1 MTLTNRQNEII
12 EAALKLMAE
21 GGIRDL
27 TIKNLA
33 GKLKITEPAIYRHFR
48 NKSEIVR
55 TMIRKFDDG
64 VDVSKE
70 TCKGFDGIAA
80 FIRSRIRQ
88 VSATPSLA
96 RVMFAEE
103 LFLDDPEC
111 SELLLALM
119 HRHKETLETF
129 FLEAQNSGE
138 IRKDIPLRQLFRL
151 VFGPVRLLVKQWGMS
166 NQKFDLSAESEEM
179 LSALRKILK

>member
-21 GGIRDL
+21 GGIREL

-64 VDVSKE
+64 VDVSME

-80 FIRSRIRQ
+80 FIRSRLRQ
-88 VSATPSLA
+88 V
-96 RVMFAEE
+96 
-103 LFLDDPEC
+103 
-111 SELLLALM
+111 
-119 HRHKETLETF
+119 
-129 FLEAQNSGE
+129 
-138 IRKDIPLRQLFRL
+138 
-151 VFGPVRLLVKQWGMS
+151 
-166 NQKFDLSAESEEM
+166 
-179 LSALRKILK
+179 